1 GYFNFICAS
10 IQENRGTSL
19 FRSVPYVPYQPFPML
34 GSSRG
39 QIWRYAPQY
48 RRPRHFH
55 AEPELNLVVA
65 GTGTFGAGSVV
76 FEAGPGALLC
86 WPPGQDHE
94 LIRASPDFHLFVVG
108 LTPELSERVLGS
120 RSRLAL
126 TAPTRVQLSP
136 AALGRFRTSCEVPSF
151 CAEPEVRER
160 RVATFWREAH
170 ELRLGASDRQRSS
183 RRALTSLLE
192 RADLDRDQIASL
204 VRADPS
210 EVSRQFRQR
219 MGLTLTHYRTR
230 LRLLAFIRSVDAG
243 RTLLAAA
250 LEAGFGSYSQCHRT
264 FSQTFGCTPRRFF
277 GSSVRAAMRDA
288 FSPLD

>member
-1 GYFNFICAS
+1 
-10 IQENRGTSL
+10 
-19 FRSVPYVPYQPFPML
+19 ML

-39 QIWRYAPQY
+39 QVWRYAPEY

-65 GTGTFGAGSVV
+65 GIGTFGAGSAV

-94 LIRASPDFHLFVVG
+94 LISASPDFDLFVVG

-126 TAPTRVQLSP
+126 TAPSCLQLTP
-136 AALGRFRTSCEVPSF
+136 AALSRFRSSCEVPSF
-151 CAEPEVRER
+151 STEAQVRER
-160 RVATFWREAH
+160 QVATFWREAH
-170 ELRLGASDRQRSS
+170 ELRLGKPDGQRSS

-192 RADLDRDQIASL
+192 RADLGRDQIASL

-210 EVSRQFRQR
+210 EVSRQFRER
-219 MGLTLTHYRTR
+219 MGLTLTDYRTR
-230 LRLLAFIRSVDAG
+230 LRLLAFIRAVDAG
-243 RTLLAAA
+243 CTLLAAA
-250 LEAGFGSYSQCHRT
+250 LQAGFGSYSQCHRT
-264 FSQTFGCTPRRFF
+264 FSHTFGCTPRRFF
-277 GSSVRAAMRDA
+277 ASGVRAAMRDA